1 MIKGDEFI
9 LPFFFFCHQRNRH
22 HPTTAVLLKS
32 NMTKRLRSLAVQGDT
47 SAIISSSKKCFWL
60 LKTLLAGIVLS
71 TIFLI
76 YNDDHF
82 MNDLKR
88 LALSQYQLYAYG
100 ESDYCNTVFD
110 PSQITKTLRENVY
123 SQESAVEQLTA
134 ALEMHENITSVAI
147 IGPQGVG
154 KSLAL
159 SIIQNTFPWQY
170 NMQQMTW
177 TNYAS
182 QSSLVHRLM
191 RLILN
196 LTPCGQNGIFVENVR
211 IEDARIIDE
220 FNEKLHEYCRE
231 NAIKV
236 LAFYVFNSGESNVSK
251 LATGARATKAVT
263 KDRTISIHKTK
274 LVYFRQFNLVDL
286 MTCIDRETK
295 RLGVIL
301 SEKDI
306 RMIAANIDVVN
317 TGCKTVVAKISR
329 HNAISD

>member
-1 MIKGDEFI
+1 M
-9 LPFFFFCHQRNRH
+9 
-22 HPTTAVLLKS
+22 A
-32 NMTKRLRSLAVQGDT
+32 KRLRSLAVQTGT
-47 SAIISSSKKCFWL
+47 SALVSSPSSYFWL
-60 LKTLLAGIVLS
+60 LKTLLAGIALS

-100 ESDYCNTVFD
+100 QSDYCLTDFD
-110 PSQITKTLRENVY
+110 PTQTTKALRENVY
-123 SQESAVEQLTA
+123 SQEAAVEQLTA
-134 ALEMHENITSVAI
+134 SLEMHENITSVAI

-191 RLILN
+191 KLILN

-220 FNEKLHEYCRE
+220 FNEKLHEYCEE

-236 LAFYVFNSGESNVSK
+236 LAFYVFNVVGESNISK
-251 LATGARATKAVT
+251 STTKVAKAVT
-263 KDRTISIHKTK
+263 EVTNISIDKTK
-274 LVYFRQFNLVDL
+274 LVYFRHFNMMDL
-286 MTCIDRETK
+286 MNCIDRETT
-295 RLGVIL
+295 RLAVHL

-306 RMIAANIDVVN
+306 RTIAANIDVLN

-329 HNAISD
+329 HNTISE